1 MSESSYSLML
11 HNLSNDYY
19 QNIIGF
25 EEYRNQR
32 KIILDKIDVEF
43 NGVKSFADLP
53 EQDDE
58 SSIFMQTIAFHNN
71 AEVDNKD

>member
-19 QNIIGF
+19 QNRIEF

-32 KIILDKIDVEF
+32 KIILDKIDAEF
-43 NGVKSFADLP
+43 NGVKSSLGDP
-53 EQDDE
+53 EQEDD
-58 SSIFMQTIAFHNN
+58 SSVFMQTIAFHNN
-71 AEVDNKD
+71 TDIDNKD